1 MDIIT
6 YLSSIFAL
14 AAVLLVSLS
23 WRRARKSSR
32 SAPEAG
38 GAWPIVGHLHLLRA
52 PVPLVKTLSALA
64 EKHGSVFM
72 IRLGMPRALVVS
84 SWEAVKDCFAT
95 NDKLL
100 ATRPTTCAGK
110 YLGYDYA
117 VFSFST
123 YNSYWRK
130 IRKLVVVELL
140 SNRRLEKLKHVWVTE
155 LQANIKE
162 LYTTCSIS
170 VGSNINPSKNKVI
183 NMSQW
188 FEHLTLNLI
197 VKVVAGRRYEYRSD
211 GLVDQE
217 AECMKKVFK
226 EVMFL
231 WGEVVSGDTIFPLW
245 LFRWLDYEGHVK
257 TMKRVAKALDAI
269 LQDWVDARKRENGK
283 NEDQGFIDVMLS
295 MIDDQFLEGQTYT
308 RDTIIKATVLS
319 MLQDGSETFSVH
331 FIWIL
336 SLLLKNREALERLQE
351 EIDANVGRERWVE
364 DSDIKNLPYLHAVVK
379 ETLRL
384 YPPAPFLVPHEA
396 IEDCTIGGY
405 HIPKGTQLYVNVW
418 KLHRDPQVWPDPEK
432 FSPERFLTNPEDSGA
447 HNRQFQF
454 VPFGFG
460 RRSCPGM
467 LYATQITHLAV
478 ARLVQGFNFNT
489 PSNEALDMSEGL
501 GITMPR
507 ANPLE
512 VVITPRLPSALYGLH
527 H

>member
-1 MDIIT
+1 MDIFP
-6 YLSSIFAL
+6 YFSSIFAL
-14 AAVLLVSLS
+14 AALLLVGLS
-23 WRRARKSSR
+23 WRGRRKSSR

-64 EKHGSVFM
+64 DKYGPVFI

-84 SWEAVKDCFAT
+84 SWEAVKDCFSI

-130 IRKLVVVELL
+130 IRKLTVVELL
-140 SNRRLEKLKHVWVTE
+140 SSRRLEKLKHVWVTE
-155 LQANIKE
+155 LEANIKE
-162 LYTTCSIS
+162 LYINHP
-170 VGSNINPSKNKVI
+170 SNKNKL

-211 GLVDQE
+211 GVVDEE
-217 AECMKKVFK
+217 AECLKKVFK
-226 EVMFL
+226 EVMYL
-231 WGEVVSGDTIFPLW
+231 WGEVVSGDAIFPLW

-257 TMKRVAKALDAI
+257 SMKRVAKALDAI
-269 LQDWVDARKRENGK
+269 LQDWVDARKRENRNN

-295 MIDDQFLEGQTYT
+295 MIDDQFMEGQAYT

-331 FIWIL
+331 FAWVL
-336 SLLLKNREALERLQE
+336 SSLMKNREALERVQE
-351 EIDANVGRERWVE
+351 EIEAHVGSERWVE
-364 DSDIKNLPYLHAVVK
+364 DSDIKNLPYLQAVVK
-379 ETLRL
+379 ETLRI

-396 IEDCTIGGY
+396 VEDCTIEGY

-418 KLHRDPQVWPDPEK
+418 KLHRDPQIWPDPEK
-432 FSPERFLTNPEDSGA
+432 FLPERFLTNAEGIG
-447 HNRQFQF
+447 NRQFQYI
-454 VPFGFG
+454 PFGFG

-478 ARLVQGFNFNT
+478 ARLVQGFDFNT
-489 PSNEALDMSEGL
+489 PSNEALDMSEGI

-507 ANPLE
+507 AKPLE
-512 VVITPRLPSALYGLH
+512 VVITPRLPSALYG
-527 H
+527 

>member
-1 MDIIT
+1 MDIFT
-6 YLSSIFAL
+6 YFSSIFAL
-14 AAVLLVSLS
+14 VALLLLSLS

-64 EKHGSVFM
+64 DKHGPVFM
-72 IRLGMPRALVVS
+72 IRLGKPRALVVS
-84 SWEAVKDCFAT
+84 NWEAVKDCFAT

-100 ATRPTTCAGK
+100 AARPTTTQGK

-130 IRKLVVVELL
+130 VRKLAVVELL
-140 SNRRLEKLKHVWVTE
+140 SSRRLEKLKHVWVTE

-162 LYTTCSIS
+162 L
-170 VGSNINPSKNKVI
+170 NINPSKNKVI

-211 GLVDQE
+211 GVVDKE

-231 WGEVVSGDTIFPLW
+231 WGEVVSGDAIFPLW
-245 LFRWLDYEGHVK
+245 FFRWLDYEGHVK

-269 LQDWVDARKRENGK
+269 LQDWVDARKRENGNGK

-331 FIWIL
+331 FTW
-336 SLLLKNREALERLQE
+336 
-351 EIDANVGRERWVE
+351 
-364 DSDIKNLPYLHAVVK
+364 
-379 ETLRL
+379 
-384 YPPAPFLVPHEA
+384 
-396 IEDCTIGGY
+396 
-405 HIPKGTQLYVNVW
+405 
-418 KLHRDPQVWPDPEK
+418 
-432 FSPERFLTNPEDSGA
+432 
-447 HNRQFQF
+447 
-454 VPFGFG
+454 
-460 RRSCPGM
+460 
-467 LYATQITHLAV
+467 ITHLAV

-512 VVITPRLPSALYGLH
+512 VVITPRLPSSLY
-527 H
+527 

>member
-1 MDIIT
+1 
-6 YLSSIFAL
+6 
-14 AAVLLVSLS
+14 
-23 WRRARKSSR
+23 
-32 SAPEAG
+32 
-38 GAWPIVGHLHLLRA
+38 
-52 PVPLVKTLSALA
+52 
-64 EKHGSVFM
+64 
-72 IRLGMPRALVVS
+72 
-84 SWEAVKDCFAT
+84 
-95 NDKLL
+95 
-100 ATRPTTCAGK
+100 
-110 YLGYDYA
+110 
-117 VFSFST
+117 
-123 YNSYWRK
+123 
-130 IRKLVVVELL
+130 
-140 SNRRLEKLKHVWVTE
+140 
-155 LQANIKE
+155 
-162 LYTTCSIS
+162 
-170 VGSNINPSKNKVI
+170 
-183 NMSQW
+183 MSQW

-211 GLVDQE
+211 GVVDQE

-231 WGEVVSGDTIFPLW
+231 WGEVVSGDAIFPLW
-245 LFRWLDYEGHVK
+245 FFRWLDYEGHVK

-269 LQDWVDARKRENGK
+269 LQDWVDARKRENGNGK

-336 SLLLKNREALERLQE
+336 SVLLKNREALQRIQE
-351 EIDANVGRERWVE
+351 EIDANVGKERWVE
-364 DSDIKNLPYLHAVVK
+364 DSDIKNLPYLQAVVK

-384 YPPAPFLVPHEA
+384 YPPTPFLVPHEA
-396 IEDCTIGGY
+396 VEDCTIGGY

-418 KLHRDPQVWPDPEK
+418 KLHRDPQVWSDPEK

-512 VVITPRLPSALYGLH
+512 VVITPRLPYALYGLH